1 MRRSP
6 VIRAV
11 GAAMRRHMT
20 DDEGRLEPLFES
32 MLDDAV
38 PRMLPMLT
46 HNAVTRDLAEGLVAL
61 ANGRAVGGVRRTLSA
76 VLERLSARG

>member
-1 MRRSP
+1 
-6 VIRAV
+6 
-11 GAAMRRHMT
+11 
-20 DDEGRLEPLFES
+20 

-46 HNAVTRDLAEGLVAL
+46 RNAVTRDLAEGLVAL